1 MITASKAQGARD
13 TPAASERPS
22 AIGCRL
28 PEKIRYPKA
37 DSRQPIAKASDKL
50 GCFIRLYSAK
60 DFYRRTIAI
69 HSRKRDIMAQDNSGE
84 SITIN
89 VVEMGVG
96 WIYFELGEVKP
107 AANQLAY
114 TLNRAMYDWLQ
125 DNPGVT
131 VRETLGIVAEGA
143 TVGIHIWYDGLPISQ

>member
-1 MITASKAQGARD
+1 
-13 TPAASERPS
+13 
-22 AIGCRL
+22 
-28 PEKIRYPKA
+28 
-37 DSRQPIAKASDKL
+37 
-50 GCFIRLYSAK
+50 
-60 DFYRRTIAI
+60 
-69 HSRKRDIMAQDNSGE
+69 MAQDNSGE

-107 AANQLAY
+107 SAGQLAY

-131 VRETLGIVAEGA
+131 VRETLGIVADGA
-143 TVGIHIWYDGLPISQ
+143 TIGIHIWYNGLPTAE